1 MSKCAKANFKRC
13 KLGKSDH
20 VPLDEETMIKNLEQE
35 KVYQYLG
42 IDDSSGIQYTA
53 MKQKLK
59 KELVTRLIFKTE
71 FNSKNRITAIN
82 TLVITSSFNIIDWN
96 LSEVKRLDM
105 KIRKM
110 IMHHPMVDIHRLYL
124 PRSDGGEM
132 FDSTQ
137 AVL

>member
-1 MSKCAKANFKRC
+1 MSKCAKTNFKRG
-13 KLGKSDH
+13 KLGKSDP

-42 IDDSSGIQYTA
+42 IDDSSGIQHTA
-53 MKQKLK
+53 LKQKLK

-71 FNSKNRITAIN
+71 LNSKNRITAIN
-82 TLVITSSFNIIDWN
+82 TVVITSSFNIIDWN

-110 IMHHPMVDIHRLYL
+110 IMHHPMVDIHRL
-124 PRSDGGEM
+124 
-132 FDSTQ
+132 
-137 AVL
+137 